1 MGSAQYVAV
10 LSRMIFDEPAVYGLI
25 QTLQSHCLRHG
36 IQVRWGSTPATP
48 SFQALIDRHYVPF
61 CREAILS
68 CLAVGFVAYRL
79 RRAGHVLVPE
89 ALPLGTFAWT
99 VCPSAKRASKVAR
112 VKRSDGEEPPL
123 LIYDV
128 TTSYCNNDD
137 IYIFDYV
144 SPQGTLLCFSPLAT
158 LIPLYNALVSVREID
173 VRAMDL
179 NAKPCVV
186 LEEQVLFFFNN
197 CYS

>member
-1 MGSAQYVAV
+1 MQPGFSAQYVAV
-10 LSRMIFDEPAVYGLI
+10 LSKMIFDEPAVYGLI

-36 IQVRWGSTPATP
+36 LHVRWGSTPATP
-48 SFQALIDRHYVPF
+48 SFQAHIDRHYVPF

-79 RRAGHVLVPE
+79 RRVGQVQVPE
-89 ALPLGTFAWT
+89 VLPLGTFTWT
-99 VCPSAKRASKVAR
+99 VCPSANRATKVAR
-112 VKRSDGEEPPL
+112 VKRSAPEGEAPL

-128 TTSYCNNDD
+128 TTTYCNDD

-144 SPQGTLLCFSPLAT
+144 PPHATLLCFSPLAA

-186 LEEQVLFFFNN
+186 LEEQVP
-197 CYS
+197 

>member
-1 MGSAQYVAV
+1 
-10 LSRMIFDEPAVYGLI
+10 
-25 QTLQSHCLRHG
+25 
-36 IQVRWGSTPATP
+36 
-48 SFQALIDRHYVPF
+48 VPF

-79 RRAGHVLVPE
+79 RRAGHVQVPE
-89 ALPLGTFAWT
+89 ALPLGTFSWT
-99 VCPSAKRASKVAR
+99 VCPSANRATKVAR
-112 VKRSDGEEPPL
+112 VKRSAPDGEEAPL
-123 LIYDV
+123 LIYNV
-128 TTSYCNNDD
+128 TSSYCSDD

-144 SPQGTLLCFSPLAT
+144 PPQATLLCFSPLAS

-186 LEEQVLFFFNN
+186 LEEQVLFFF
-197 CYS
+197 